1 MFSGV
6 REKLIWGVGCL
17 TACTGLYLV
26 TNRLTDDFDDRAQ
39 MYFQWELDI
48 PLIPGFILLY
58 TSFYFLLLLG
68 FWACKTRV
76 DLQNLSVQM
85 FVCAIIAAFVF
96 VACPGELGYTR
107 SEETGLFKPIYD
119 LLFSL
124 DKKTNLYPSLHI
136 AFSYV
141 ATWCVLGQ
149 TRSVIFKLLFLI
161 WFVGI
166 CCSVVLVHQHHL
178 FDVMTGLAL
187 GMVARKIG

>member
-1 MFSGV
+1 MFSDV

-17 TACTGLYLV
+17 TACAGLYLV
-26 TNRLTDDFDDRAQ
+26 TNHLTDGFNDRAQ
-39 MYFQWELDI
+39 MYFQWELEI

-68 FWACKTRV
+68 FWTCKTKV

-85 FVCAIIAAFVF
+85 VVCAIIAAFVF
-96 VACPGELGYTR
+96 VASPAELGYTR

-124 DKKTNLYPSLHI
+124 DKPTNLYPSLHI

-141 ATWCVLGQ
+141 ATWFVLGQ
-149 TRSVIFKLLFLI
+149 TRRVIFKLFFLI

-166 CCSVVLVHQHHL
+166 CCSVILVHQHHL
-178 FDVMTGLAL
+178 FDVVTGLVL
-187 GMVARKIG
+187 GVVGKKVG